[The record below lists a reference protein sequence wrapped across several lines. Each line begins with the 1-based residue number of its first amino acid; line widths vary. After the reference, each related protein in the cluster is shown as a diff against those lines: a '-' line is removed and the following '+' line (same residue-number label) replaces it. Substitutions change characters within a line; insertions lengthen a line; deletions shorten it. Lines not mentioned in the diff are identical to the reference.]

1 MRYVVLLASLAWVGA
16 SAFGN
21 TVDAPPIF
29 SKAVGQVMAT
39 VVTPV
44 PATLVPGTLT
54 DCRVV
59 GPQLDGTIIHTCE
72 LRGGSLTIGG
82 RQRVA
87 IGRVQVIQARK
98 ALETGK
104 AYVVYSFLGT
114 ASVPADEPF
123 LAIVTRHE
131 GSTRLRGDVQFR
143 QLGGKT
149 PIVLDV
155 VAR

>member
-1 MRYVVLLASLAWVGA
+1 MLSASLALVGA
-16 SAFGN
+16 SAFGD
-21 TVDAPPIF
+21 TVDAPPMF
-29 SKAVGQVMAT
+29 PKAVGQVMAT
-39 VVTPV
+39 VATPM
-44 PATLVPGTLT
+44 PATLVPGTLG

-59 GPQLDGTIIHTCE
+59 GPQSDGTIIHTCD
-72 LRGGSLTIGG
+72 LQGGSLAIGEF
-82 RQRVA
+82 QRVA

-104 AYVVYSFLGT
+104 PYAVYWFLGT
-114 ASVPADEPF
+114 ASVPANEPF

-143 QLGGKT
+143 HLGGKT